1 MTGEWRK
8 LHNEELN
15 DLYCSPNIIRV
26 IILRRMTLSGHVAR
40 MWEGDIHTGLW
51 WGDLRGRVHL
61 EDIEVDSPILLKW
74 IWNRLV
80 GRGLD

>member
-1 MTGEWRK
+1 
-8 LHNEELN
+8 
-15 DLYCSPNIIRV
+15 
-26 IILRRMTLSGHVAR
+26 

>member
-1 MTGEWRK
+1 
-8 LHNEELN
+8 
-15 DLYCSPNIIRV
+15 
-26 IILRRMTLSGHVAR
+26 MTLSGHVAR